1 MIEVHGYT
9 ERLQCSARHSPYVET
24 IGRGM
29 NGVSAAYGPFGP
41 TYSRQRLH
49 AVVAAMEVTVD
60 LEGRR
65 TDEDGGRSGD
75 TSTKLAH
82 QTGSNEDEPQSHQH
96 PLDAVHTPASI
107 SMSSPKPACNAR
119 SASSP

>member
-1 MIEVHGYT
+1 MIEVHGHA
-9 ERLQCSARHSPYVET
+9 EGLQRGARHSPHVET
-24 IGRGM
+24 IGPAM

-41 TYSRQRLH
+41 TYSRERLH
-49 AVVAAMEVTVD
+49 AVMAAMQMAID

-65 TDEDGGRSGD
+65 TDEDGGRRGD
-75 TSTKLAH
+75 TSMKLAH
-82 QTGSNEDEPQSHQH
+82 QTGRNQYEPRGGQH
-96 PLDAVHTPASI
+96 PLDAVHTAASI